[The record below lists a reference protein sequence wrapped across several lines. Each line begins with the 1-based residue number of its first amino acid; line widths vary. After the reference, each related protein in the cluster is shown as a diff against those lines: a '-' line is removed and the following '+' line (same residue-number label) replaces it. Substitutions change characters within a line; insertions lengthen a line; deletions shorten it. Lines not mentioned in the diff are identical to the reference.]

1 MWIFFNINFI
11 AFEVQYKFFLSR
23 RAETLFIY
31 VIYFFTTTRI
41 YRRPGTYIHVLVY
54 VPAYAYLTKNEREPL
69 LYLMIR

>member
-11 AFEVQYKFFLSR
+11 AFEVQYKFFLTR

-41 YRRPGTYIHVLVY
+41 GQGRIYTCIRPWIY
-54 VPAYAYLTKNEREPL
+54 
-69 LYLMIR
+69 

>member
-11 AFEVQYKFFLSR
+11 AFEVQYKFFLTR

-41 YRRPGTYIHVLVY
+41 GQGRTRTYIHVLVY
-54 VPAYAYLTKNEREPL
+54 VPAYAYL
-69 LYLMIR
+69 I

>member
-11 AFEVQYKFFLSR
+11 AFEVQYKFFLTR

-31 VIYFFTTTRI
+31 VIYFFYNNTH
-41 YRRPGTYIHVLVY
+41 RPGTYIHVLVY
-54 VPAYAYLTKNEREPL
+54 VPAYAYLKKNEREPL